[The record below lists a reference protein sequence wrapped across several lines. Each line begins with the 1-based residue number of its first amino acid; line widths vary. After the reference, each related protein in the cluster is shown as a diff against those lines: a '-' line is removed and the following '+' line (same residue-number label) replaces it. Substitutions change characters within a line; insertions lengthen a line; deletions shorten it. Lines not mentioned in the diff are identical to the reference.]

1 MIRYCNVILVDCFDD
16 LILLIK
22 GHEIIYIEDVLPSF
36 YHNTNLLSWRDIFLA
51 LVLVYSSLLE

>member
-1 MIRYCNVILVDCFDD
+1 MIRYCNVSLVSCFDD

-36 YHNTNLLSWRDIFLA
+36 YHNTTC
-51 LVLVYSSLLE
+51 SLGEILF

>member
-1 MIRYCNVILVDCFDD
+1 MRYCNVSLVDCFDD

-36 YHNTNLLSWRDIFLA
+36 DHNTTCSLLERYLLA